1 MNPAEQASP
10 DPYRGLLR
18 VSCVINSI
26 RDYRELL
33 TSLLQITKEVMD
45 CNAASLYSYQ
55 PETNDLVWHVALGD
69 KADKLKEVGRLKM
82 GQGVAGWV
90 AENQKSALVA
100 DTATDSRFFR
110 GADTTTGFVTRS
122 IVCVPLLVGNKLV
135 GVLQA
140 LNPSHK
146 KSFDERDMEV
156 FEAYGALAATAIEK
170 IRWQEAMLTQQKHEQ
185 ELEIAKEIQ
194 DRFLSKR
201 FINAETILQMAFF
214 YKSAFQIGGDFY
226 DVQEVHGDRYA
237 ILVGD
242 VSGKG
247 VPAALL
253 MAQILSEFRHFAYNE
268 PNPGII
274 LSHLNECLITQS
286 TRGMFATAWCAVV
299 RPSEKGLD
307 TSHANAGHHPPIHFS
322 SEHAQPVKLD
332 AGLPL
337 GIMPEIHYGVVN
349 LPLARGHGLCAYS
362 DGVTESRDVNGV
374 EFGQARLEEI
384 LKKGGPDLTSIRDQL
399 AQTAQHYYEGTAQR
413 DDITFFL
420 LSSR

>member
-1 MNPAEQASP
+1 MTAPPSST

-33 TSLLQITKEVMD
+33 TSLLQITKEVMN
-45 CNAASLYSYQ
+45 CEAGSLYSYQ
-55 PETNDLVWHVALGD
+55 PETNDLVWHVALGA
-69 KADKLKEVGRLKM
+69 KADKLKEVGRLQM

-90 AENQKSALVA
+90 AQNQKPTLVA
-100 DTATDSRFFR
+100 NAATDSRFFR
-110 GADTTTGFVTRS
+110 GADTKTGFITRS
-122 IVCVPLLVGNKLV
+122 IVCVPLLVGEKLV

-146 KSFDERDMEV
+146 PAFDERDLEV

-170 IRWQEAMLTQQKHEQ
+170 IRWQEAMLQQQKHEQ

-194 DRFLSKR
+194 DRFLAKR
-201 FINAETILQMAFF
+201 FANAETVLHLAFF

-237 ILVGD
+237 VLVGD

-247 VPAALL
+247 IPAALL

-268 PNPGII
+268 HNPGII
-274 LSHLNECLITQS
+274 LSHLNECLIEQS
-286 TRGMFATAWCAVV
+286 TRGMFATAWCAVL
-299 RPSEKGLD
+299 RPSASGLE

-322 SEHAQPVKLD
+322 AADAEPLKLE

-337 GIMPEIHYGVVN
+337 GIMPGVQYAVGD
-349 LPLARGHGLCAYS
+349 LALSPGHGLCSFS
-362 DGVTESRDVNGV
+362 DGITESRNAEGA
-374 EFGQARLEEI
+374 EFGTERLLNV
-384 LKKGGPDLTSIRDQL
+384 LKGNSGDVTVIRDRVL
-399 AQTAQHYYEGTAQR
+399 QTAQDFLGSASQR
-413 DDITFFL
+413 DDMTIFL
-420 LSSR
+420 LSGR

>member
-1 MNPAEQASP
+1 MTVPPSST

-45 CNAASLYSYQ
+45 CEAGSLYSYQ
-55 PETNDLVWHVALGD
+55 PETNDLIWHVALGA
-69 KADKLKEVGRLKM
+69 KADKLKDVGRLQM

-90 AENQKSALVA
+90 AQNQKPTLVA
-100 DTATDSRFFR
+100 NAATDSRFFR
-110 GADTTTGFVTRS
+110 GADTKTGFVTRS
-122 IVCVPLLVGNKLV
+122 IVCVPLLVGEKLV

-146 KSFDERDMEV
+146 PAFDERDLEV

-170 IRWQEAMLTQQKHEQ
+170 IRWQAAMLQQQKHEQ

-194 DRFLSKR
+194 DRFLAKR
-201 FINAETILQMAFF
+201 FANAETVLRLAFF

-237 ILVGD
+237 VLVGD

-247 VPAALL
+247 IPAALL

-268 PNPGII
+268 HNPGII
-274 LSHLNECLITQS
+274 LSHLNECLIEQS
-286 TRGMFATAWCAVV
+286 TRGMFATAWCAVL
-299 RPSEKGLD
+299 RPSASGLE
-307 TSHANAGHHPPIHFS
+307 TSHANAGHHPPIRFS
-322 SEHAQPVKLD
+322 AADAQPLKLE

-337 GIMPEIHYGVVN
+337 GIMPGVQYAAGE
-349 LPLARGHGLCAYS
+349 LSLAQGHGLCSFS
-362 DGVTESRDVNGV
+362 DGITESRNAEGA
-374 EFGQARLEEI
+374 EFGTERLLNV
-384 LKKGGPDLTSIRDQL
+384 LKGNSGDVTAIRDRVLQV
-399 AQTAQHYYEGTAQR
+399 AQDFLGSASQR
-413 DDITFFL
+413 DDMTLFL
-420 LSSR
+420 LSGR